1 MPAFISTVPRGS
13 PGARRSRCTALAA
26 IAETLMSTPPRDSTI
41 RSATSRSSGTV
52 LTMRSMPS
60 SARSR
65 VSGSS
70 RSTGRKSVPESG
82 RRQALMLVQPAAPNA
97 PAIAVPSTP

>member
-13 PGARRSRCTALAA
+13 PATRRSRATARAA
-26 IAETLMSTPPRDSTI
+26 IADTLMSTPPRDSTI

-60 SARSR
+60 TARSR

-70 RSTGRKSVPESG
+70 RSTSRKSAPGSG
-82 RRQALMLVQPAAPNA
+82 RRPALMLVQPAAPNA